1 MAIGIDDIDYND
13 DEYGTNEVNN
23 TQTQD
28 NDSYDDQEERDYYDQ
43 EDNDN
48 YSDNL
53 TDCLR
58 TPKI

>member
-28 NDSYDDQEERDYYDQ
+28 NDSYNELNSYIY
-43 EDNDN
+43 
-48 YSDNL
+48 
-53 TDCLR
+53 LR
-58 TPKI
+58 LE